1 VSCCFPRRF
10 SIASLLLPASSLVLC
25 FSSTALATNIC
36 SASPFRAI
44 LGHRHPT
51 PRPIRRV
58 QERTINRSKKLL
70 RESTRKL
77 RFLCS
82 PCLNLYSSAVLR
94 SSRRHAGYI
103 ATQTDHS
110 VCAGSTSLFEI
121 TKTSKFA
128 FYQFEMES
136 LSFAAKS
143 SGNPL
148 SVFCTLVALHRRTAS
163 NTVLLS
169 AASESFRFFQVHLGK
184 LGERS
189 RLVQTCIV

>member
-1 VSCCFPRRF
+1 MNCRSPQRL
-10 SIASLLLPASSLVLC
+10 SIAALLLPASSLVLC
-25 FSSTALATNIC
+25 FSSTALTTNNS
-36 SASPFRAI
+36 SAFPLRAI
-44 LGHRHPT
+44 LGLRHPT

-82 PCLNLYSSAVLR
+82 PCLDLYSSAVLR

-110 VCAGSTSLFEI
+110 VCTGSTSLFEI

-136 LSFAAKS
+136 PSFAAKS

-148 SVFCTLVALHRRTAS
+148 SVFGTLVALHRRTAS
-163 NTVLLS
+163 ITVLL
-169 AASESFRFFQVHLGK
+169 E
-184 LGERS
+184 
-189 RLVQTCIV
+189 RLVREFSKFPSPSREA